1 MKFHRKDSYG
11 EERWYPEPHKQ
22 DLWTELTGTKTA
34 SKRQMIAYAGLTG
47 QRVTTVVEG
56 ESVIIEPPD
65 VHEAALEALGGGED
79 KWAGAADVG
88 LNEVFLTS
96 LHEKGKWAQHEDG
109 HRQERQRR
117 ALHQR
122 DQAQGQ

>member
-88 LNEVFLTS
+88 LNDVL
-96 LHEKGKWAQHEDG
+96 AQHEWL

-117 ALHQR
+117 ALRQR